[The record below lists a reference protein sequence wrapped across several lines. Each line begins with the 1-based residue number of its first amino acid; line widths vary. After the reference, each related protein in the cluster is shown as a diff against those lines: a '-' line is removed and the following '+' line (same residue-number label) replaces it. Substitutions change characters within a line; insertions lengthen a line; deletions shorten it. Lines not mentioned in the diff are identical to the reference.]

1 MRPVATLVAVLATV
15 AVVELLEYGIREV
28 HASRSYKRGY
38 AEGFEDGIRH
48 AVDRAVEIAAKENG
62 WDQQ

>member
-1 MRPVATLVAVLATV
+1 MRMGITVAAVLVTA
-15 AVVELLEYGIREV
+15 AVIELLEYGIREV

-48 AVDRAVEIAAKENG
+48 AIDKAVEIAARENG